1 MFNFFI
7 FYFFIFNVFRPLD
20 FYALG
25 REKILVH
32 LKDIF
37 RCLRRSVVHPHRQCK
52 GTKNSRPLQI
62 IIPKTIIFE
71 GYFSPNFLQKIILM
85 GWAVIREIVSSTIL
99 TFLLLTFLLFPVF
112 KISRTKTIVIYNIYI
127 IYNY

>member
-1 MFNFFI
+1 MFL
-7 FYFFIFNVFRPLD
+7 VCRFRPLD
-20 FYALG
+20 VYALG

-32 LKDIF
+32 LKDNF

-71 GYFSPNFLQKIILM
+71 GYFSPIFANN
-85 GWAVIREIVSSTIL
+85 SS
-99 TFLLLTFLLFPVF
+99 
-112 KISRTKTIVIYNIYI
+112 
-127 IYNY
+127 